1 MKIWVKDRMT
11 QALINLSLCTDT
23 PFSPFRLIFQE
34 NSSQFNEQNYLQ
46 THGNPMGTETAV
58 AFANI
63 FMAKIEVQI
72 LDKGANKPLV
82 LRLRHSLVHDTSSTG
97 SLYRQINA
105 T

>member
-1 MKIWVKDRMT
+1 MKGYSFKWTLRVYAQIHPSPLFS
-11 QALINLSLCTDT
+11 LIL
-23 PFSPFRLIFQE
+23 QE

-72 LDKGANKPLV
+72 LDKGANKQLV
-82 LRLRHSLVHDTSSTG
+82 WGLKLSLAHQQIRRQPVH
-97 SLYRQINA
+97 
-105 T
+105 

>member
-1 MKIWVKDRMT
+1 
-11 QALINLSLCTDT
+11 
-23 PFSPFRLIFQE
+23 
-34 NSSQFNEQNYLQ
+34 
-46 THGNPMGTETAV
+46 MGTETAV